1 MKISLKQHDITL
13 NQQYIPSYDVI
24 KNDSELL
31 VKYREN
37 LIKRINKRINQINN
51 LILLF
56 NNNLTIQ
63 EYINIV
69 KDTYNYS
76 YNNVNVLKINLL
88 SEDNLVLLLRVS
100 SDEKLEYKKL
110 YSLKEIDDLFNN
122 NRILLESV
130 FISEFDQEYSKEYLN
145 NDKESNI
152 NVNSDII
159 GDLFI
164 SLNDKYNSYYNE
176 LIINDLKSNINK
188 ERIKKDIIRL
198 RDFTITEINSIINK
212 DKNEDVKLL
221 R

>member
-145 NDKESNI
+145 IDKESYI